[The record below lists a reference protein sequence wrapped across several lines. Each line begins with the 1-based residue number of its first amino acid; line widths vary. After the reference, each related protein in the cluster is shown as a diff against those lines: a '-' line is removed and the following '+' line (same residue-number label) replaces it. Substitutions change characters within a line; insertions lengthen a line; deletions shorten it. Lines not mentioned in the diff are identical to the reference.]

1 MDDLPLDDSEFWKS
15 NNNENSD
22 LNKTAPC
29 GPVDSHSP
37 LALENVPPP
46 LEPIPMTP
54 LQLEPNFREN
64 LIKSEK
70 SNQEIQPEK
79 SQLRNAT
86 PSVILTN
93 REPER
98 SPLAVEAQNSLE
110 NAHASHNGCEIY
122 PRRVSPTSSS
132 EDSGIKPT
140 PPKVNR
146 RKKSSPRRWEAP
158 SNSPEKPTPPQ
169 SPPIFP
175 EKELPANDLNDYF
188 LSKEE
193 IVGKM
198 QVRIY
203 ELESKLK
210 KAEERIAKA
219 EKKRD
224 EAVKGVL
231 DMAQLIVKMQS
242 HVDA

>member
-15 NNNENSD
+15 NNNENPD

-29 GPVDSHSP
+29 NSHSP

-46 LEPIPMTP
+46 LEPIPTVP
-54 LQLEPNFREN
+54 LAIEGTFKNEKLKTEN
-64 LIKSEK
+64 LQAAPMRNFQDSVPAPGISHQVLPSEA
-70 SNQEIQPEK
+70 PEK
-79 SQLRNAT
+79 
-86 PSVILTN
+86 
-93 REPER
+93 
-98 SPLAVEAQNSLE
+98 
-110 NAHASHNGCEIY
+110 Y
-122 PRRVSPTSSS
+122 PRRVSPRSSS

-175 EKELPANDLNDYF
+175 GKELPANELNDYF

-203 ELESKLK
+203 ELESKLR

-242 HVDA
+242 HVET